1 MKKMKN
7 GLLKSAVLGIGIAL
21 LLLAGC
27 QKEPSV
33 TTEKHDA
40 KSNELI
46 RFNTKDAKYLAT
58 QWTKATK

>member
-27 QKEPSV
+27 
-33 TTEKHDA
+33 
-40 KSNELI
+40 SNEP
-46 RFNTKDAKYLAT
+46 KDKAKVE
-58 QWTKATK
+58 K